1 MIHGGSDPFLLPFL
15 YYSSL
20 TAFLLLT
27 KRTHPKLCCSMKNRP
42 RVQGDPQGGDTRP
55 SALLCRVGL
64 ITHCETFLP
73 TRVPPGH

>member
-42 RVQGDPQGGDTRP
+42 GSKVNHRGATLDQV
-55 SALLCRVGL
+55 LCYVGWD
-64 ITHCETFLP
+64 
-73 TRVPPGH
+73 